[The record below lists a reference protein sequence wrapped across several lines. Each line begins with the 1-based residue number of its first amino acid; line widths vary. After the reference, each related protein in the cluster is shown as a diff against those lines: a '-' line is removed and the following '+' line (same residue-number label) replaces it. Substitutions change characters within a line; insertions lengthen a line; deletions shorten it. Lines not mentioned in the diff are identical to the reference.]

1 MMKFKKFVMMT
12 ICTII
17 INGCVTSALT
27 QLTGETHSL
36 YKIGANGPNGGKI
49 YYLDDSG
56 EHGLEAKIAD
66 EPFPLPWLDAIAK
79 VKAYNPECAE
89 QCWHVPSKTELE
101 LLYEQKDK
109 VGGFNT
115 GLYWSSTQNNDNKA
129 WSQDIDNGNQFNFYD
144 KAHLCRIRAV
154 RSF

>member
-36 YKIGANGPNGGKI
+36 YKIGENGPNGGKI

-56 EHGLEAKIAD
+56 EHGA
-66 EPFPLPWLDAIAK
+66 
-79 VKAYNPECAE
+79 
-89 QCWHVPSKTELE
+89 
-101 LLYEQKDK
+101 
-109 VGGFNT
+109 
-115 GLYWSSTQNNDNKA
+115 
-129 WSQDIDNGNQFNFYD
+129 
-144 KAHLCRIRAV
+144 
-154 RSF
+154 

>member
-1 MMKFKKFVMMT
+1 MMKVKKIVMMT
-12 ICTII
+12 ICTIF
-17 INGCVTSALT
+17 INGCVNSALT
-27 QLTGETHSL
+27 QLTGETRSL
-36 YKIGANGPNGGKI
+36 YKIGERGPNGGKI
-49 YYLDDSG
+49 FYLDDTG

-66 EPFPLPWLDAIAK
+66 EPFPLPWHDAIAK
-79 VKAYNPECAE
+79 VIAYEPECLE

-109 VGGFNT
+109 IGGFNV